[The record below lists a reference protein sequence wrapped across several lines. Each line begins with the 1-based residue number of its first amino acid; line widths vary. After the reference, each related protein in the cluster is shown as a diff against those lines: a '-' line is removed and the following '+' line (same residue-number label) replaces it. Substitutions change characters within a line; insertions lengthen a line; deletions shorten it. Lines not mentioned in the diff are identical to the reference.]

1 MLNLNDNDFHLTMNG
16 INYNEEIESP
26 DIFLTDT
33 QLAFMKKINNV
44 IAKGFDYDDN
54 NDTNDEDNDE
64 NIAMIDCK
72 YYTIDTFNNQKFKE
86 RTFFSILHLNIH
98 SVAFHI
104 DELRLTLKLI
114 KTPFDFICLTE
125 SKIQV
130 DQVVKVN
137 IDIDGYQSPVGTP
150 TESSKGGVL
159 IYVKNDINFFPRP
172 DLDIYKSRELESY
185 FIEVLNP
192 KGKNTI
198 IGTMYRH
205 PCMDQ
210 NLFLDDFV
218 KPLCDKLT
226 AENKKIYLAG
236 DFNLDLSNLT
246 HAESQRFFEIM
257 MSYFLRLAITL
268 PTKINKVRHT
278 VIDNILTDQVTEG
291 MISGNL
297 SIAISD
303 HLPSFLLVPNENE
316 CRSPKQKIFRR
327 DTKNFERE
335 NFILDFL
342 GVNWDDVLQLGK
354 KDVNIS
360 LSSFLDRFN
369 GLLDKYMPLKKVNP
383 KKLKSRNKPWVT
395 NEILHKI
402 KYKNKVFKNYSECKT
417 TQINLKNT
425 LYAEYKEL
433 KNEITSL
440 IRISKK
446 NYYTNYF
453 TNNKKNLRK
462 TWYGIKEI
470 INPKSK
476 HSRIPSFIEHNDSI
490 LSDDKS
496 ICESFNKY
504 FTSIAD
510 NILNDRK
517 YTGVKSHK
525 DYLHNPVPNSF
536 FIRECN
542 PTEVEKLIASLNRSK
557 ATGPYSIP
565 TNIIHLLKSD
575 ISIPLSKIYNLSLES
590 GIYPE
595 TLKVAKTV
603 PIFKKGSHHL
613 ISNYRPIS
621 LLSNLNKILEK
632 LMFDRTYD
640 FLDRFNSI
648 YDLQFGF
655 RKKYSVNHALIKI
668 TESIRA
674 ALDGKKVA
682 CGIFKKLLTLL
693 TTPF

>member
-278 VIDNILTDQVTEG
+278 VIDIILTDQVTEG

-316 CRSPKQKIFRR
+316 CRSLKQKIVRR
-327 DTKNFERE
+327 DTKNFDRE
-335 NFILDFL
+335 NC
-342 GVNWDDVLQLGK
+342 QLG
-354 KDVNIS
+354 
-360 LSSFLDRFN
+360 
-369 GLLDKYMPLKKVNP
+369 
-383 KKLKSRNKPWVT
+383 
-395 NEILHKI
+395 
-402 KYKNKVFKNYSECKT
+402 
-417 TQINLKNT
+417 
-425 LYAEYKEL
+425 
-433 KNEITSL
+433 
-440 IRISKK
+440 
-446 NYYTNYF
+446 
-453 TNNKKNLRK
+453 
-462 TWYGIKEI
+462 
-470 INPKSK
+470 
-476 HSRIPSFIEHNDSI
+476 
-490 LSDDKS
+490 
-496 ICESFNKY
+496 
-504 FTSIAD
+504 
-510 NILNDRK
+510 
-517 YTGVKSHK
+517 
-525 DYLHNPVPNSF
+525 
-536 FIRECN
+536 
-542 PTEVEKLIASLNRSK
+542 
-557 ATGPYSIP
+557 
-565 TNIIHLLKSD
+565 
-575 ISIPLSKIYNLSLES
+575 
-590 GIYPE
+590 
-595 TLKVAKTV
+595 
-603 PIFKKGSHHL
+603 
-613 ISNYRPIS
+613 
-621 LLSNLNKILEK
+621 
-632 LMFDRTYD
+632 
-640 FLDRFNSI
+640 
-648 YDLQFGF
+648 
-655 RKKYSVNHALIKI
+655 
-668 TESIRA
+668 
-674 ALDGKKVA
+674 
-682 CGIFKKLLTLL
+682 
-693 TTPF
+693 